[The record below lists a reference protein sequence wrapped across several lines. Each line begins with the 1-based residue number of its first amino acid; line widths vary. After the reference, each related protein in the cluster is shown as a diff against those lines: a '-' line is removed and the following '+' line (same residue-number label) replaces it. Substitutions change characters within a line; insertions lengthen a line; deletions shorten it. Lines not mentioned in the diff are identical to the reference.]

1 MNDDP
6 DVETFWREAC
16 AACGLDPAT
25 SHDVFAFGDSPEL
38 ADELAALV
46 ADGPKRATAGL
57 SAAYAYDQVPL
68 PQVGGHSIALDGQ
81 GRPAALIRTTEVR
94 VAPFSTVDSSFAWD
108 EGEGDRS
115 LEFWKRA
122 HEAFFRRE
130 CARIG
135 LVWSESVAVVFER
148 FRLIYPQP
156 TNQPPG

>member
-1 MNDDP
+1 MSDDP
-6 DVETFWREAC
+6 DVEMFWCEAC

-25 SHDVFAFGDSPEL
+25 SHDVFAFGDSPKL

-46 ADGPKRATAGL
+46 VDGPKRATAGL
-57 SAAYAYDQVPL
+57 SAAYEHDREPL
-68 PQVGGHSIALDGQ
+68 PQVGGLSIVLDGQ
-81 GRPAALIRTTEVR
+81 GRPAALIRTTEIR
-94 VAPFSTVDSSFAWD
+94 VGPFSSVDEAFAWD

-130 CARIG
+130 CAHIG
-135 LVWSESVAVVFER
+135 IVCSESLAVVFER

-156 TNQPPG
+156 THQPPG